1 MYMCQENIYIHTYD
15 EDRTRTFHLG
25 DVLPDFACA
34 ALAVD
39 GHLHHH
45 HLHTH
50 VVPRTVSNA
59 MTRFCVDGPRF
70 APLEISF
77 YLAGDK
83 IQHRVTQHVLLQH
96 WP

>member
-1 MYMCQENIYIHTYD
+1 MCARARVLTRQESIHTTT
-15 EDRTRTFHLG
+15 RIVRTFDFG

-50 VVPRTVSNA
+50 VAVPRTVSNA
-59 MTRFCVDGPRF
+59 M
-70 APLEISF
+70 E
-77 YLAGDK
+77 
-83 IQHRVTQHVLLQH
+83 
-96 WP
+96 